1 MLPRQSSS
9 GTETRTD
16 PEEERF
22 VTAAARVARTLPAE
36 RPVLGVLRGFSRVD
50 RDRARTLRGRLAERG
65 VLTADLS
72 LVPDAG
78 DRDPGRAAA
87 PHPRVDVLL
96 YAGGPQP
103 EHAMKAAALWR
114 LPLLIEQ
121 QAEGR
126 DEATNS
132 SGEHRRAVLGIDLPG
147 GAFDI
152 AAREAVL
159 VSLQPQPGRVRLILD
174 NEKIN
179 APGDQP
185 FRVALTGGGLLEA
198 SGDAF
203 GSRRV
208 RRVRFERAWGA
219 YRLDIDGTPA
229 HDVHAPLRMQTLPGR
244 LHLLHP

>member
-1 MLPRQSSS
+1 MLPRQPSSS
-9 GTETRTD
+9 TETRVD
-16 PEEERF
+16 PEVERL
-22 VTAAARVARTLPAE
+22 VTAAARLARSLPAE
-36 RPVLGVLRGFSRVD
+36 QPVLGVLRGFSRAD
-50 RDRARTLRGRLAERG
+50 RDRARTLRSKLAERG
-65 VLTADLS
+65 VHTADLN

-78 DRDPGRAAA
+78 DREPGRATA
-87 PHPRVDVLL
+87 PRPRVDVLL
-96 YAGGPQP
+96 HAGGPQP

-114 LPLLIEQ
+114 LPLLIARQ
-121 QAEGR
+121 GGWQGEGS
-126 DEATNS
+126 DS
-132 SGEHRRAVLGIDLPG
+132 PGGHRRPVLGIHLPG

-152 AAREAVL
+152 AAREAML

-185 FRVALTGGGLLEA
+185 FRVTLTDGGLLEA
-198 SGDAF
+198 SGDTF

-229 HDVHAPLRMQTLPGR
+229 RDVHAPLRLQALPGR